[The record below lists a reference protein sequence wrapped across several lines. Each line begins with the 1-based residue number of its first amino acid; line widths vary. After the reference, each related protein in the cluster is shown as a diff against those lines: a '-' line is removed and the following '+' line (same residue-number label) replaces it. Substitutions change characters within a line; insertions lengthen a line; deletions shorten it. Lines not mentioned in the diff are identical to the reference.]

1 MVYQGILICRKGNNN
16 IHEDY
21 DRLRKDSYLG
31 DKHWLELQ
39 LVLEHLGYVRG
50 GRARSNHHVDPLLL
64 EGVHDAPGMTQ
75 KAW

>member
-31 DKHWLELQ
+31 DKHGLELQ

-50 GRARSNHHVDPLLL
+50 GEREAITMSIPFSLRAYMMLL
-64 EGVHDAPGMTQ
+64 A
-75 KAW
+75 